1 MVSLGFSVGH
11 DKGCVIIV
19 DGEVKVGISQERLTR
34 VKHDGG
40 YSTVLP
46 VEAIDYCLQYLG
58 LEYSDV
64 DRWTFNTVEDD
75 DVVADS
81 FEKTFGIDRS
91 RLHFIPHHLAH
102 AYSTFYSS
110 GFSEAAVVV
119 ADAMGSVLKRGSN
132 ALKWFGREWPGTE
145 DYEYAEGITIYKFAP
160 GEDKEVYKKWIK
172 YPMMLDG
179 NSETSIGEQYGK
191 GSLQLVYD
199 PKTNSW
205 PAGKLM
211 GLASYADQEWV
222 KQIPS
227 HTTLS
232 DSEIFIPSVKI
243 MPEVDYRSDFYSKAN
258 VAGLYQR
265 DQEQNSIHLVGM
277 AKRLTGSENVCV
289 AGGSFLNCNT
299 NEMII
304 KSGLYKDQYFVP
316 CSDDS
321 GIPLGCAWWGYVKS
335 ERAPKGKYLNPYMG
349 RSYSDLQI
357 KDAID
362 KASAEFEF
370 GDLVNVDLYR
380 DKSEQIRNV
389 ASIINQNKVI
399 GLFQGGSEIGPRA
412 LGNRSI
418 IASPKCVWMKDHIN
432 HDIKLREWYRPFAPS
447 VLFDRQK
454 DVFDLDVYSPYM
466 MVTARVKE
474 EWKSRIPSVV
484 HIDGTSRYQSVTK
497 ESNPYYHRL
506 ISEFESMSGIPL
518 VLNTSFNGPDEPI
531 VESPYHAIRTFWKRN
546 LHALCIGNYVIT
558 RKPNQ

>member
-34 VKHDGG
+34 IKHDGS
-40 YSTVLP
+40 YSTILP
-46 VEAIDYCLQYLG
+46 VEAIDYCLEYLG
-58 LEYSDV
+58 LTYSDV
-64 DRWTFNTVEDD
+64 DRWTFNTVEEDH
-75 DVVADS
+75 VVADS
-81 FEKTFGIDRS
+81 FEKTFGIDKG

-110 GFSEAAVVV
+110 DFSESAVVV
-119 ADAMGSVLKRGSN
+119 ADAMGSVLNKGSN
-132 ALKWFGREWPGTE
+132 ALKWFGGEWPGTE
-145 DYEYAEGITIYKFAP
+145 EYEYAEGITIYKFSSE
-160 GEDKEVYKKWIK
+160 GDNEVYKKWIK

-179 NSETSIGEQYGK
+179 ESETSIGEQYGK

-211 GLASYADQEWV
+211 GLASYADHEWV
-222 KQIPS
+222 SQIPS
-227 HTTLS
+227 HTRLS
-232 DSEIFIPSVKI
+232 EDDIFIPSIKI
-243 MPEVDYRSDFYSKAN
+243 MPEVDYKSDFYSKAN

-265 DQEQNSIHLVGM
+265 DQEQNSLHLVEM
-277 AKRLTGSENVCV
+277 AKKLTGSNNICV

-304 KSGLYKDQYFVP
+304 KSGLYEGQYFVP

-321 GIPLGCAWWGYVKS
+321 GIPLGCAWWGYTRS
-335 ERAPKGKYLNPYMG
+335 EKVNSRKYLNPYTG
-349 RSYSDLQI
+349 KSYSDLQI

-362 KASAEFEF
+362 KASAEFELS
-370 GDLVNVDLYR
+370 GLIDVNLY
-380 DKSEQIRNV
+380 
-389 ASIINQNKVI
+389 IINQNKVI
-399 GLFQGGSEIGPRA
+399 GLFQGGSETGPRA

-447 VLFDRQK
+447 VLFDRQNE
-454 DVFDLDVYSPYM
+454 VFDLDVYSPYM
-466 MVTARVKE
+466 MVTARVRE

-497 ESNPYYHRL
+497 ESNPYYCRL

-558 RKPNQ
+558 RRSN